1 MEVSLAEWLE
11 ALERRDL
18 ETLLRRRPEARSLF
32 GAKRCDLP
40 ALAEAI
46 SRHEAVMAAVESLD
60 GFLLNLLHAA
70 LLLNP
75 DASASSLSALAP
87 GVEPK
92 ELAAGAEELSRWGLA
107 FVIPNH
113 VPGAGPGGLVS
124 PRGHGSAA
132 VPRATSDGSRTAIR
146 GC

>member
-18 ETLLRRRPEARSLF
+18 KTLLRRRPEARSLF

-92 ELAAGAEELSRWGLA
+92 ELAAGAEELSRWGM
-107 FVIPNH
+107 V
-113 VPGAGPGGLVS
+113 
-124 PRGHGSAA
+124 R
-132 VPRATSDGSRTAIR
+132 
-146 GC
+146 